1 MRFEKVAEG
10 GEENDL
16 TQRERHI
23 STGSCLRSEYRSWVD
38 EAASRDSDWRF
49 GRIEREEIGLRKELQ

>member
-16 TQRERHI
+16 TQRERQI
-23 STGSCLRSEYRSWVD
+23 STGSCLSSEYGSWVD
-38 EAASRDSDWRF
+38 EASGDSDLRF
-49 GRIEREEIGLRKELQ
+49 GEIEREEIGLRKELQ

>member
-16 TQRERHI
+16 TQSERHI
-23 STGSCLRSEYRSWVD
+23 STGSCLSSEYGSWV
-38 EAASRDSDWRF
+38 EEGSRDSDLRV
-49 GRIEREEIGLRKELQ
+49 GEIEREEIGLWKVLQ

>member
-16 TQRERHI
+16 TQRERQI
-23 STGSCLRSEYRSWVD
+23 STGSCLSSEYGSWV
-38 EAASRDSDWRF
+38 EEGSSDS
-49 GRIEREEIGLRKELQ
+49 GLR